1 MNKKDKNYGNMKN
14 KDMDRNSKEP
24 GNMAMTPKGLRLLLA
39 GLIVMAAGYILMC
52 GGASDD
58 PTVFSYR
65 IFDFQRLVAAPLV
78 IIAGFI
84 VEIAAIMGTGR
95 KK

>member
-1 MNKKDKNYGNMKN
+1 MNYGNMKN
-14 KDMDRNSKEP
+14 SDMDRNTEEP
-24 GNMAMTPKGLRLLLA
+24 KNMAMTPKGLRLLLA

-58 PTVFSYR
+58 PAVFSYR

-78 IIAGFI
+78 IIAGI
-84 VEIAAIMGTGR
+84 VVEIAAIMGVN